1 MERSS
6 KNTKRIKETTRLEKI
21 HKHYLSFK
29 QKFSSTQTLGSAF
42 LDRNRKVQN
51 SKDESVLFKLID
63 CFNDSYGSVNSERV
77 IFPRIF

>member
-6 KNTKRIKETTRLEKI
+6 KNTKHIKETTRLEKI
-21 HKHYLSFK
+21 HKHCLSYN

-42 LDRNRKVQN
+42 SDRNRKVQN
-51 SKDESVLFKLID
+51 SKYESDLFKFID

-77 IFPRIF
+77 IFSKIF